1 MLGVERY
8 KVALVP
14 HDDSWVNEYQ
24 TTQNE
29 VKAILGDN
37 IIEICHVGSTA
48 IKGIAAK
55 PILDVAVVVNDI
67 ESINFTGMEAAGY
80 KYIGERIDTG
90 KHLFIRETDGDI
102 STHHIACYLRGN
114 DNFKDT
120 VLFCKYLNE
129 HPEYAEQYND
139 LKIELALQYPDDRI
153 AYSDAKTDFIQN
165 IIDLAKKE
173 EVEKNGGI

>member
-14 HDDSWVNEYQ
+14 HDENWANEYQ

-29 VKAILGDN
+29 IKTILGDN

-55 PILDVAVVVNDI
+55 PILDVAVVVQSV
-67 ESINFTGMEAAGY
+67 ELFNFTEMEAAGY
-80 KYIGERIDTG
+80 KYCGERIDTS
-90 KHLFIRETDGDI
+90 KHLFVRNIDGDI
-102 STHHIACYLRGN
+102 STHHIACYLKSN
-114 DNFKDT
+114 DDFKSA

-129 HPEYAEQYND
+129 HPKYAKKYND
-139 LKIELALQYPDDRI
+139 LKIELALKYSKDRI
-153 AYSDAKTDFIQN
+153 AYSDAKADFIQN
-165 IIDLAKKE
+165 IINLAKN
-173 EVEKNGGI
+173 EVENHGGI